1 MGANIRLRAGKS
13 RISGAEEN
21 RSQGS
26 PSALGSGEECGDGV
40 ESSKN

>member
-13 RISGAEEN
+13 RIGGEEN

-26 PSALGSGEECGDGV
+26 PSALANGEECGNGID
-40 ESSKN
+40 SSKN